1 MVEWEYESRYVQLY
15 VHVSMH
21 RLAVGE
27 GETAMLTFVVHRW
40 VYLFFFNMLWVFIP
54 LYVLYE
60 AYGNMTSVFAIAE
73 GGGRGKKSN

>member
-1 MVEWEYESRYVQLY
+1 MGILTLIRRTSCSCEYTSIGSR
-15 VHVSMH
+15 MWDI
-21 RLAVGE
+21 
-27 GETAMLTFVVHRW
+27 AMLIGVVHRW

-60 AYGNMTSVFAIAE
+60 AYGHMMKAFAVAE